1 MIQGFGTQAFMLCED
16 EKKVYPIY
24 YVWYELRKKEEGIYT
39 FHARHILEPRR
50 DRRLAMLDML
60 PADIPPRVHC
70 WGLYG
75 TAGPEPLIAMG
86 EAAALGE
93 GAYVEGVGEGVK
105 GWLRDEEV
113 PGVDDE
119 PCRYAWGE

>member
-1 MIQGFGTQAFMLCED
+1 MPVTSWSLVGTDVWLCWTCC
-16 EKKVYPIY
+16 P
-24 YVWYELRKKEEGIYT
+24 LT
-39 FHARHILEPRR
+39 F
-50 DRRLAMLDML
+50 
-60 PADIPPRVHC
+60 PPRVHC

-105 GWLRDEEV
+105 GRLRDEEV

>member
-1 MIQGFGTQAFMLCED
+1 M
-16 EKKVYPIY
+16 
-24 YVWYELRKKEEGIYT
+24 
-39 FHARHILEPRR
+39 
-50 DRRLAMLDML
+50 
-60 PADIPPRVHC
+60 
-70 WGLYG
+70 YG
-75 TAGPEPLIAMG
+75 TAEPEPLIAMG

-105 GWLRDEEV
+105 GRLRDEEV